1 MTKILLSIII
11 LIFFVNH
18 SFAKVNSSNLSY
30 WYDGCIKGAIKKNQY
45 EEGVKICECAV
56 NLMNNKLSNSEFEKI
71 FIYERFKADSWMRE
85 NIIPACYK
93 GNN

>member
-1 MTKILLSIII
+1 MIRILLSIII
-11 LIFFVNH
+11 LSLFISH

-85 NIIPACYK
+85 NIIPVCYK